1 MPSQDSPLA
10 ATGATELPEISAEK
24 LEEESLQAAMNN
36 ADGSTAATR
45 RIERMIESTQGTQ
58 NRRRVR
64 VVHAVVDRT
73 DERRAVHLLGQ
84 ARQVFAELHARH
96 RRGDRSKRAAD
107 LGRGRGLHVPHV
119 EVTWPAVEE
128 HEDAGVGRR
137 G

>member
-45 RIERMIESTQGTQ
+45 RIERMIENTQGTQ

-64 VVHAVVDRT
+64 V
-73 DERRAVHLLGQ
+73 Q
-84 ARQVFAELHARH
+84 
-96 RRGDRSKRAAD
+96 
-107 LGRGRGLHVPHV
+107 P
-119 EVTWPAVEE
+119 EE
-128 HEDAGVGRR
+128 HPQPNG
-137 G
+137 